1 MSRNIPGVN
10 NKNQGDIEEGL
21 SSTDNITSTVNDTP
35 DNDTPVNDTP
45 DNDTPDNDTP
55 VTDKKGGS
63 TSKSPDSILN
73 NKETPRS
80 VNSVD
85 NGGDVDDR
93 GEVDESLLPKNNLK
107 DPLKINADVGLKL
120 QAEAEA
126 KAQAQAQ
133 AQANANVDGDAET
146 TKSLISGLDNVS
158 VVSDNYINLSSS
170 DLLEKIEKRKKIINK
185 YVLNNISD
193 KYLIK
198 IKKNIKEIISKT
210 DLFCENYKK
219 LKVEVEHKNNIKILY
234 DFYKCLAIITEK
246 YIDEKTFLY
255 IEKGKLKE
263 CNKKLENTLD
273 DIKKIMN
280 EFNNNN
286 DRQLEELRNSDLR
299 MVIKHEKEFNDHL
312 NKKLSFLNERLDLLQ
327 MKYNEYKKWY
337 DRTNIFIIII
347 STVLSVF
354 ESFRLE
360 VEDLIPPNSHGLE
373 LFFNMLP
380 IGISSVITCSAAII
394 KFRKYQEKM
403 ENMQF
408 TREKVITSI
417 SRIENIKE
425 SLWFNDDNDFD
436 NIKKNYLSEVFTAF
450 NESTSELQR
459 HLKYD
464 DPHKFV
470 KNLNEKNKENYKNKN
485 IYI

>member
-1 MSRNIPGVN
+1 MVRDIPGVN
-10 NKNQGDIEEGL
+10 NKNKGDIEKGL
-21 SSTDNITSTVNDTP
+21 SSTDNITSNVI
-35 DNDTPVNDTP
+35 
-45 DNDTPDNDTP
+45 DTP
-55 VTDKKGGS
+55 VTDKKDDI
-63 TSKSPDSILN
+63 TNKSPDSILN
-73 NKETPRS
+73 NKDTLRS
-80 VNSVD
+80 VNSF
-85 NGGDVDDR
+85 NNLGDRDV
-93 GEVDESLLPKNNLK
+93 VDESLLSQTTYS
-107 DPLKINADVGLKL
+107 DRALKINADVGLEL
-120 QAEAEA
+120 QAEA
-126 KAQAQAQ
+126 KAHAYTQARAQ
-133 AQANANVDGDAET
+133 VEEEANANLEADADT
-146 TKSLISGLDNVS
+146 TKSLISGVDNVS

-170 DLLEKIEKRKKIINK
+170 ELLEKIEKRKKIMNK

-198 IKKNIKEIISKT
+198 IKKNIKDIISKT

-219 LKVEVEHKNNIKILY
+219 LKVEVEHKNNLRSLY

>member
-1 MSRNIPGVN
+1 MVRDIAGVD
-10 NKNQGDIEEGL
+10 NKNKKKGDIEQGL
-21 SSTDNITSTVNDTP
+21 SLTDNISSTVTDS
-35 DNDTPVNDTP
+35 
-45 DNDTPDNDTP
+45 
-55 VTDKKGGS
+55 TDKNDDNKAINL
-63 TSKSPDSILN
+63 DSILN

-80 VNSVD
+80 ESPVDSVS
-85 NGGDVDDR
+85 GT
-93 GEVDESLLPKNNLK
+93 DESLLPKNQVD
-107 DPLKINADVGLKL
+107 DPLKVNADVGIEL
-120 QAEAEA
+120 QVGAEA
-126 KAQAQAQ
+126 KS
-133 AQANANVDGDAET
+133 ET
-146 TKSLISGLDNVS
+146 DPDTSKSLISGMDNIS
-158 VVSDNYINLSSS
+158 VTSDNYNNYSSS
-170 DLLEKIEKRKKIINK
+170 ELLEKIEKRKKCINK
-185 YVLNNISD
+185 YRLNNIRC
-193 KYLIK
+193 KNLIAVK
-198 IKKNIKEIISKT
+198 KTIKDIIT
-210 DLFCENYKK
+210 QIDLFCENYKK
-219 LKVEVEHKNNIKILY
+219 LKVDIDSKNNIKSLY
-234 DFYKCLAIITEK
+234 DIYKSLASITETYQK
-246 YIDEKTFLY
+246 EDIFLY
-255 IEKGKLKE
+255 LEKEKLKD
-263 CNKKLENTLD
+263 CNKKLENILD
-273 DIKKIMN
+273 EIKKTLN
-280 EFNNNN
+280 EFKNNN

-360 VEDLIPPNSHGLE
+360 VEDLIPPESHGLE
-373 LFFNMLP
+373 LFFNMIP

-485 IYI
+485 VYI

>member
-1 MSRNIPGVN
+1 MVRDIAGVD
-10 NKNQGDIEEGL
+10 NKNKNKDKNKGDIEQGL
-21 SSTDNITSTVNDTP
+21 SLTDNISSTVTDS
-35 DNDTPVNDTP
+35 
-45 DNDTPDNDTP
+45 
-55 VTDKKGGS
+55 TDKIDDNKA
-63 TSKSPDSILN
+63 KNPDSILS

-80 VNSVD
+80 DSPVDSVSV
-85 NGGDVDDR
+85 NGGD
-93 GEVDESLLPKNNLK
+93 ENLLPKSQVD
-107 DPLKINADVGLKL
+107 DPLKVNADVGIAL
-120 QAEAEA
+120 QVSAEA
-126 KAQAQAQ
+126 KS
-133 AQANANVDGDAET
+133 ET
-146 TKSLISGLDNVS
+146 DPDTSKSLISGMDNVS
-158 VVSDNYINLSSS
+158 VTSDNYNNYSSS
-170 DLLEKIEKRKKIINK
+170 ELLEKIEKRKKSINK
-185 YVLNNISD
+185 YRLNNIRC
-193 KYLIK
+193 KNLIAVK
-198 IKKNIKEIISKT
+198 KTIKDIITQT
-210 DLFCENYKK
+210 DIFCENYKK
-219 LKVEVEHKNNIKILY
+219 LKVDIDSKNNIKSLY
-234 DFYKCLAIITEK
+234 DIYKSLSSITQTYQKED
-246 YIDEKTFLY
+246 IFLY
-255 IEKGKLKE
+255 TKKE
-263 CNKKLENTLD
+263 NLQDCNKKLENILD
-273 DIKKIMN
+273 EIKKTLN
-280 EFNNNN
+280 EFKNNN

-360 VEDLIPPNSHGLE
+360 VEDLIPPESHGLE
-373 LFFNMLP
+373 LFFNMIP
-380 IGISSVITCSAAII
+380 IGISSIITCSAAII

-485 IYI
+485 VYI

>member
-1 MSRNIPGVN
+1 MVRDIAGVD
-10 NKNQGDIEEGL
+10 NKNKKKGDIEQGL
-21 SSTDNITSTVNDTP
+21 SLTDNISSTVTDSTDNKAKN
-35 DNDTPVNDTP
+35 
-45 DNDTPDNDTP
+45 
-55 VTDKKGGS
+55 
-63 TSKSPDSILN
+63 PDSILS
-73 NKETPRS
+73 NKDTPRS
-80 VNSVD
+80 VSPVDSVS
-85 NGGDVDDR
+85 GT
-93 GEVDESLLPKNNLK
+93 DENLLPKDQVD
-107 DPLKINADVGLKL
+107 DPLKVNADVGIEL
-120 QAEAEA
+120 QVGAEA
-126 KAQAQAQ
+126 KS
-133 AQANANVDGDAET
+133 ET
-146 TKSLISGLDNVS
+146 DPDTSKSLISGMDNVS
-158 VVSDNYINLSSS
+158 VLSDNYNNYSSS
-170 DLLEKIEKRKKIINK
+170 ELLEKIEKRKKSINK
-185 YVLNNISD
+185 YRLNNIRC
-193 KYLIK
+193 KNLITVK
-198 IKKNIKEIISKT
+198 KTIKDIIT
-210 DLFCENYKK
+210 QIDLFCENYKK
-219 LKVEVEHKNNIKILY
+219 LKVDIDSKNNIKSLY
-234 DFYKCLAIITEK
+234 DIYKSLASITETYQK
-246 YIDEKTFLY
+246 EDVFLY
-255 IEKGKLKE
+255 LEKEKLKD
-263 CNKKLENTLD
+263 CNKKLENILD
-273 DIKKIMN
+273 EIKKTLN
-280 EFNNNN
+280 EFKNNN

-360 VEDLIPPNSHGLE
+360 VEDLIPPESHGLE
-373 LFFNMLP
+373 LFFNMIP

-485 IYI
+485 VYI

>member
-10 NKNQGDIEEGL
+10 NKNQGDIENGL
-21 SSTDNITSTVNDTP
+21 SSTDNITSTVT
-35 DNDTPVNDTP
+35 
-45 DNDTPDNDTP
+45 DTP
-55 VTDKKGGS
+55 VTDKKDDS

-107 DPLKINADVGLKL
+107 DPLKINADVGLEL

-126 KAQAQAQ
+126 KAQAQAHAQ
-133 AQANANVDGDAET
+133 AEAEAEANANGYGDAET
-146 TKSLISGLDNVS
+146 TKSLISGLDNIS
-158 VVSDNYINLSSS
+158 VLSDNYINLSSS

-198 IKKNIKEIISKT
+198 IKKNIKDIISKT

-219 LKVEVEHKNNIKILY
+219 LKVEVENKNNIRSLY